1 MDNIAHT
8 LVGAVLG
15 RAIGDDKVPAPA
27 LLGAIAANAPDFNE
41 FLPGM
46 PPLWGSPLAMTAHR
60 GITHSIL
67 GAGIQAAVFIVV
79 TGFLLLPSSRRQ
91 QRPVPWL
98 TIVALYTAAL
108 ASHLF
113 MDWQGSY
120 GLRPFLP
127 WSNQRYYADW
137 VAIVDPFFWL
147 VPAVFLAWGQIR
159 RWPEALG
166 SALLILTLVSIVL
179 FASLFFDRAAARW
192 IDVAAIALALVGV
205 VGWHQHWFAPGA
217 RRTAAAAALMVLG
230 LYTGAQAVTELVLKH
245 RLGEQARARFGPQA
259 TYALFTRP
267 GFPFTW
273 TPVMGGADSVAGPGW
288 SMPRHLDAPI
298 VQRVLPTPE
307 AQAIL
312 AFDRFVTADVD
323 STRHPAVVYLRE
335 TRGPST
341 GRRGFGIVALEPPST
356 P

>member
-8 LVGAVLG
+8 LVGAALG
-15 RAIGDDKVPAPA
+15 RAIGNSRIPAPA
-27 LLGAIAANAPDFNE
+27 LLGAVAANAPDFNE

-46 PPLWGSPLAMTAHR
+46 PRLWGSPLAMTAHR
-60 GITHSIL
+60 GITHSLL
-67 GAGIQAAVFIVV
+67 GASVQAAVFIIV
-79 TGFLLLPSSRRQ
+79 TGLLMVPASRRE
-91 QRPVPWL
+91 QRPVPWS
-98 TIVALYTAAL
+98 TIIALYAAAL

-127 WSNQRYYADW
+127 WSNQRYYGDW

-147 VPAVFLAWGQIR
+147 VPAVFLAWGQVR
-159 RWPEALG
+159 RWPWALG
-166 SALLILTLVSIVL
+166 SAILTLGLVAIVL
-179 FASLFFDRAAARW
+179 WASFFFDRAAARW
-192 IDVAAIALALVGV
+192 IDVAVIALAVIAS
-205 VGWHQHWFAPGA
+205 VGWHRHWFAPGA
-217 RRTAAAAALMVLG
+217 RRAAATTALIILG
-230 LYTGAQAVTELVLKH
+230 AYTGAQAVTELVLRH
-245 RLGEQARARFGPQA
+245 RLGVEARTRFGPAA

-288 SMPRHLDAPI
+288 SVPRHLDVPV
-298 VQRVLPTPE
+298 VQRVLHTPQ

-323 STRHPAVVYLRE
+323 SMRRPAVVYLRE